1 MPAVNPQTS
10 LAPDLATEPRPKPVE
25 EVASWSADEVVPVLA
40 IVVIAAILVAL
51 CVLYVAEYARIAA
64 EGYQQAKLHQA
75 IARLERANAEIR
87 QQIAARQ
94 HPAFIAQQA
103 PRLGLIQGSPSLT
116 VSLPE
121 DLTLPGTSPAPREK
135 EPALGQVRPMD
146 APSGR

>member
-1 MPAVNPQTS
+1 MPALNLQTPLS
-10 LAPDLATEPRPKPVE
+10 PDPIPEPRPRPGE
-25 EVASWSADEVVPVLA
+25 EVSSWSADEVVPVLA

-51 CVLYVAEYARIAA
+51 CVLYVAEYARIAS
-64 EGYQQAKLHQA
+64 EGYQQAQLHRT

-103 PRLGLIQGSPSLT
+103 QRLDLIQGSPSLT
-116 VSLPE
+116 VSLRE
-121 DLTLPGTSPAPREK
+121 DWTLSETPP
-135 EPALGQVRPMD
+135 PALEREASLGQTRPLD